1 MLAALE
7 VLAAR
12 QPVSPYYAAVIH
24 AALDE
29 RDLALDLLTRA
40 VDERTWLASLLK
52 VAPTFDPLRADPRFQ
67 ALVERVGLGG

>member
-1 MLAALE
+1 
-7 VLAAR
+7 
-12 QPVSPYYAAVIH
+12 VIH

-40 VDERTWLASLLK
+40 VDERTWLSSLLK

-67 ALVERVGLGG
+67 ALVVRVGLGG